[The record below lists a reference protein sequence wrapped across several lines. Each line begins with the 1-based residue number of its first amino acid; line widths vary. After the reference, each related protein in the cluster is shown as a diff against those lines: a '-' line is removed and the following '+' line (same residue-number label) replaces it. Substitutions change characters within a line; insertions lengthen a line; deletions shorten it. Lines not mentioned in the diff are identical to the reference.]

1 MYKMWIN
8 RYCDLIYNAET
19 LNVLFSFT
27 AKLGGFLIVRATPF
41 ESSSECNSLL
51 LKIKQTWFLPEA
63 AAATASACILVRGRE
78 GERAAEVVAA
88 EPEPELLFELLTRV
102 REGTDLTLTWP
113 LSFSTGTLP
122 QDAACFLAF
131 IWFSLSPW
139 VIVFGLQFKKREKI
153 VKTIHK

>member
-1 MYKMWIN
+1 MWIN
-8 RYCDLIYNAET
+8 RYWDLIYNAET

-27 AKLGGFLIVRATPF
+27 AKFGGFLIVRATPF
-41 ESSSECNSLL
+41 ESSSECNNSL
-51 LKIKQTWFLPEA
+51 LKIKQTWFLPE

-139 VIVFGLQFKKREKI
+139 VIVFGLQFKKRQKI

>member
-1 MYKMWIN
+1 MWTN

-27 AKLGGFLIVRATPF
+27 AKLGGFLIVREPPF
-41 ESSSECNSLL
+41 ERSSECNSSL
-51 LKIKQTWFLPEA
+51 LKIKQTWFLPE